1 MGSPLDSSLAVA
13 MHSFTI
19 IAFALLLSASISS
32 GGVVRR
38 SIQSKPYK
46 NAKDLLSMKGAG
58 DAIKR
63 SFQSAGSDLEA
74 LADELDREAS
84 SIADLAAY
92 IKGSETEKMAE
103 ALAEAKNIQ
112 SLMNDQRTELS
123 GLAKQTISKSE
134 RIIKKFREMAAG
146 SRKVD
151 RGMRSVLR
159 DMRSLLRF
167 SEGKLKTAKETI
179 STLREITNK
188 VLASLQ
194 VFKLKTAKE
203 TISTLR
209 EKINKVLASLQV
221 LKKSMEKEVELIV
234 LWKDAVEFAMQ
245 DVFAGDVKDKSE
257 EDAQDLYEEIEG
269 IIEDGDVE
277 SLYEYFNGLKDAA
290 QSYLSHIGDK
300 TLNPGDETTL
310 RQTVPL
316 MPPQA
321 GSLVEDVAHFLN
333 RKIDFVGHDN
343 GLRRHIA
350 ALQIDFEELNNLDN
364 EAWKHNDHVQ
374 KLLTSLTNAVTEL
387 RKVEDDVISLARTS
401 RTDVTGLE
409 THLKRFKRQVDGQLS
424 TDDTYS
430 GIMDLVG
437 KLISDSSDIMKKEIE
452 DISEAQ
458 SMLNTAAAEM
468 HILQNLLKRHEEH
481 VWDHQE
487 KFNRIESNILSG
499 FQYFRKVE
507 ELVFFESE
515 EMRIFSRKYNV
526 IRENWGPL
534 ADQDVLEE
542 IIEYDEWEEEVM
554 ADIRRLKSNVNKFVT
569 SAGHWSTHTLASSA
583 DTAHLVENVAH
594 FLNQKIDF
602 VGHDNGLRRHITAL
616 ENDFKEL
623 NNLDNEAWQH
633 NDHVQKLLTSL
644 TNAVT
649 ELRKVEDDVIS
660 LARTSRTDV
669 TGLETHL
676 NRFKRQV
683 DGQLST
689 DDTYSGIMDLVG
701 KLISDSSDI
710 MKKEIKDINEA
721 ESMLNTAQAEMTV
734 LKNLLKHHEKHEDEI
749 ESAAETGIFSSLLTA
764 GIVAFFDE
772 DVAEELAVASL

>member
-1 MGSPLDSSLAVA
+1 MGQLSLAVA
-13 MHSFTI
+13 MQSFTVA
-19 IAFALLLSASISS
+19 IAILCSLSFSS
-32 GGVVRR
+32 GRVVRR
-38 SIQSKPYK
+38 SVESKPYENTK
-46 NAKDLLSMKGAG
+46 ELLSMKGAG
-58 DAIKR
+58 EAIKK
-63 SFQSAGSDLEA
+63 SFESAGSNLEA
-74 LADELDREAS
+74 LADELDKEVT

-92 IKGSETEKMAE
+92 INGTETEKMSE

-179 STLREITNK
+179 STLREKTNK

-194 VFKLKTAKE
+194 VFKSKTAKE

-221 LKKSMEKEVELIV
+221 LMKSMGKEVLISFV
-234 LWKDAVEFAMQ
+234 WKDAVEEVMQ
-245 DVFAGDVKDKSE
+245 DLFAGDLKDKSE

-269 IIEDGDVE
+269 IIEDGDVDVDV
-277 SLYEYFNGLKDAA
+277 YEYFNGLKDAA

-350 ALQIDFEELNNLDN
+350 ALQIDFEEPNNLDN

-409 THLKRFKRQVDGQLS
+409 THLERFKRQVDGQLS

-430 GIMDLVG
+430 GIMDLVR
-437 KLISDSSDIMKKEIE
+437 KLISYPSDI
-452 DISEAQ
+452 
-458 SMLNTAAAEM
+458 
-468 HILQNLLKRHEEH
+468 
-481 VWDHQE
+481 
-487 KFNRIESNILSG
+487 
-499 FQYFRKVE
+499 
-507 ELVFFESE
+507 
-515 EMRIFSRKYNV
+515 
-526 IRENWGPL
+526 
-534 ADQDVLEE
+534 
-542 IIEYDEWEEEVM
+542 
-554 ADIRRLKSNVNKFVT
+554 
-569 SAGHWSTHTLASSA
+569 
-583 DTAHLVENVAH
+583 
-594 FLNQKIDF
+594 
-602 VGHDNGLRRHITAL
+602 
-616 ENDFKEL
+616 
-623 NNLDNEAWQH
+623 
-633 NDHVQKLLTSL
+633 
-644 TNAVT
+644 
-649 ELRKVEDDVIS
+649 
-660 LARTSRTDV
+660 
-669 TGLETHL
+669 
-676 NRFKRQV
+676 
-683 DGQLST
+683 
-689 DDTYSGIMDLVG
+689 IM
-701 KLISDSSDI
+701 
-710 MKKEIKDINEA
+710 KEIKDINEA
-721 ESMLNTAQAEMTV
+721 LIMLNTAQAEMTI
-734 LKNLLKHHEKHEDEI
+734 LKHLLRQHEKHVWDHREKFDQT
-749 ESAAETGIFSSLLTA
+749 ESNILSSFQYFREVLEL
-764 GIVAFFDE
+764 VK
-772 DVAEELAVASL
+772 EEREEMRKLSDIYSLI